1 MEGNIVIAYLSAI
14 IVLFIL
20 AKVFIL
26 PIKWIARLIGNS
38 LLGLILLWI
47 VNLIGT
53 NFNFSIGINIFTI
66 LLSGILGIPG
76 VILLIIVQLII
87 WVKKKRESVS

>member
-1 MEGNIVIAYLSAI
+1 MEANIIIAYLSAI

-20 AKVFIL
+20 AKVFIM
-26 PIKWIARLIGNS
+26 PIKWMVRLIGNS
-38 LLGLILLWI
+38 LLGLFLLWLI
-47 VNLIGT
+47 NLIGI
-53 NFNFSIGINIFTI
+53 NFNFSIGINIFTV

-87 WVKKKRESVS
+87 

>member
-87 WVKKKRESVS
+87 